1 MSTIPKKVTKYS
13 YREYECF
20 PDDGFRHEI
29 IDGEHY
35 MSPAPATNHQKVSRR
50 IQFQLYSQIE
60 LTGRGEVYDAP
71 TDVELDTYDIVQPDI
86 LVVMNDRK
94 DIITRKKIKGVPH
107 LVVEILS
114 ESNPKNDQ
122 ILKMEMYQRNGVQEY
137 WIVDPLTQTILVLE
151 LLNSTYEVAGKFGI
165 NEIASSRLLSGF
177 AVAVNDVLNL
187 PVA

>member
-1 MSTIPKKVTKYS
+1 MSITLMSILPKKVTKYS

-20 PDDGFRHEI
+20 PNDGFRHEI

-60 LTGRGEVYDAP
+60 LTGRGEVYNAP

-94 DIITRKKIKGVPH
+94 HIITRKKIKGVPN

-114 ESNPKNDQ
+114 ESNPRNDQ
-122 ILKMEMYQRNGVQEY
+122 TLKMEMYQRNGVQEY
-137 WIVDPLTQTILVLE
+137 WIVDPDEHWVDQFVLQGGRYGTAVRELTRISAITIPDAIVDLLE
-151 LLNSTYEVAGKFGI
+151 VWA
-165 NEIASSRLLSGF
+165 
-177 AVAVNDVLNL
+177 
-187 PVA
+187 

>member
-1 MSTIPKKVTKYS
+1 MSITLMSILPKKVTKYS

-60 LTGRGEVYDAP
+60 STGRGEVYDAP

-94 DIITRKKIKGVPH
+94 HIITRKKIKGVPN

-114 ESNPKNDQ
+114 ESNPRNDQ
-122 ILKMEMYQRNGVQEY
+122 TLKMEMYQRNGVQEY
-137 WIVDPLTQTILVLE
+137 WIADPDEHWVDQFVLQSGRYGAAVRELTKISAITIPDAIVDLH
-151 LLNSTYEVAGKFGI
+151 EVWA
-165 NEIASSRLLSGF
+165 
-177 AVAVNDVLNL
+177 
-187 PVA
+187 